1 MEEFSFHTKNIIS
14 HIVNFVKTC
23 YTEMERQ
30 RKGAFC
36 LEIVFLRKDLRKCYG
51 RAMLCVFCILLFTQL
66 LAVAAYGLYEWVAVP
81 LLLRRGIVPG
91 YAGLLLVNDI
101 SVYLPPLVI
110 IPLVLRKMPR
120 TGKPVQRPLP
130 GRELAIAIPFCIG
143 TLYLFAY
150 VTSGLIYIIE
160 ALSGVETANV
170 LDSLDGV
177 PLGLYAFTT
186 VVVAPIC
193 EEFLFRRLFL
203 NRCRALGDVS
213 AILLSAAGFALMH
226 QNLYQ
231 LLYAFALG
239 VVLGSVAVLTG
250 RLRECILLH
259 ACTNAVS
266 VLLSLPLSDGVYAF
280 LGLAL
285 LASIVFTVYIFFK
298 RYRYYSFDPGPL
310 PYDADTKRRMCLRSP
325 CFWICGVLSLSA
337 SVITIFI

>member
-1 MEEFSFHTKNIIS
+1 M
-14 HIVNFVKTC
+14 
-23 YTEMERQ
+23 
-30 RKGAFC
+30 
-36 LEIVFLRKDLRKCYG
+36 EIVFLRKDLRKCYG
-51 RAMLCVFCILLFTQL
+51 RAMICVFCILLFTQL
-66 LAVAAYGLYEWVAVP
+66 FAAAAYGLYEWVAVP
-81 LLLRRGIVPG
+81 LLLRRGIAPG

-120 TGKPVQRPLP
+120 TEKPAPHPLP
-130 GRELAIAIPFCIG
+130 LRELAIAIPFCIG

-150 VTSGLIYIIE
+150 VTSGLIAVIE
-160 ALSGVETANV
+160 ALSGVETSNI
-170 LDSLDGV
+170 LDSLDGI

-203 NRCRALGDVS
+203 NRCRALGEVS
-213 AILLSAAGFALMH
+213 AILLSATGFALMH
-226 QNLYQ
+226 QNFYQ

-239 VVLGSVAVLTG
+239 VVLGSVAILTG

-266 VLLSLPLSDGVYAF
+266 VLLSLPVSDEVYAF

-285 LASIVFTVYIFFK
+285 LACIVFTVYIFFK

-310 PYDADTKRRMCLRSP
+310 PYDGATKRRMCLRSP
-325 CFWICGVLSLSA
+325 CFWICGLLSLAA
-337 SVITIFI
+337 SVATIFI